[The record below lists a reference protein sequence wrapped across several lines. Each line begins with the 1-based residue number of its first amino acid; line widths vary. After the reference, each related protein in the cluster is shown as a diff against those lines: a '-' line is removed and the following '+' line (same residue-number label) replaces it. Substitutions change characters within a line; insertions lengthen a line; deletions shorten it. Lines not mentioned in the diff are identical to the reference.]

1 MHYFELLKRQEVLPL
16 ELVVN
21 KVRPVRSNLAT
32 ALPKGFHIRGKLLVL
47 HCFESK
53 AEEEACPIANRSQ
66 SVAFHTCCIGQAAGV
81 CSTQEVIH
89 A

>member
-21 KVRPVRSNLAT
+21 RVRRGRSDLAA

-47 HCFESK
+47 RCSESK

>member
-1 MHYFELLKRQEVLPL
+1 MQFDLLKKQEDLPL
-16 ELVVN
+16 GLAMN
-21 KVRPVRSNLAT
+21 KVRWGRSDLAA